1 MRTTWTDLEPH
12 RQLILTTKAVWLGLG
27 SLADCHGAGG
37 LVQCPAFAK
46 VGEKGYPLLAPVL
59 KEGAAARADLSSS
72 FCCASTRR
80 QLSGLSL

>member
-12 RQLILTTKAVWLGLG
+12 RQLILATKAVWLGLG

-37 LVQCPAFAK
+37 LVQSAPFAK

-59 KEGAAARADLSSS
+59 KEGAAARAGLSSS
-72 FCCASTRR
+72 FCYASTCRH
-80 QLSGLSL
+80 LSGLSL